1 MRRGVLSGTLARGS
15 EYKREDRHM
24 MRREKN
30 TARTGHKGCRCCY
43 PLPDNATLRKR
54 EERMWWQHDN
64 NDNDD
69 DE

>member
-1 MRRGVLSGTLARGS
+1 
-15 EYKREDRHM
+15 M